1 MKIGEAADYVRAVQ
15 PQQIIQIHEALLS
28 DIGLLL
34 AGSIVDLSTA
44 RAAAVA
50 AIPAALA
57 VLKGTL
63 SGFIGSPTSAAALP
77 RDTR

>member
-1 MKIGEAADYVRAVQ
+1 MKFFIDLAERTAATYVEAF
-15 PQQIIQIHEALLS
+15 L
-28 DIGLLL
+28 GLLL